1 MNRNAEFSTR
11 RAPFDRRQGARAGCW
26 MAVAAALLATAAA
39 DAALVV
45 EESGDASQATYFATQ
60 VYSGF
65 HHDGG
70 GPSSFAIDSG
80 TIYSSNVGPR
90 GLTIDHS
97 VASNLGATRYANSY
111 SVGSGFLAARNHAS
125 LNIVNAQAS
134 DGYYA
139 VAGYGTR
146 SSVRFFDADTA
157 AHAVYRW
164 NVTGN
169 SSAPVGWA
177 TSRLDFKVRQGPGG
191 SWFDIFSPNDP
202 KYDPGQYTFS
212 LAGGDYTQ
220 PFDLLYWS
228 SAFVQVELGAA
239 TTGLSF
245 SMLAD
250 FASTF
255 VLDEIELY
263 DSSNNKLQNWWL
275 EDENG
280 TTVFDSAGRVGALD
294 AAPVVPP
301 NDPRN
306 SVPEPP
312 VLALLAVALAGL
324 RLTRQR

>member
-1 MNRNAEFSTR
+1 
-11 RAPFDRRQGARAGCW
+11 
-26 MAVAAALLATAAA
+26 MAAAALVATSAA
-39 DAALVV
+39 DAALVF

-65 HHDGG
+65 HYDGG

-80 TIYSSNVGPR
+80 IIYSSNVGPR
-90 GLTIDHS
+90 GLTIDNS
-97 VASNLGATRYANSY
+97 IASNMGATRYANSY

-125 LNIVNAQAS
+125 LNIVNAQAN

-146 SSVRFFDADTA
+146 SSVRFFDANEA
-157 AHAVYRW
+157 ARAVYRW

-177 TSRLDFKVRQGPGG
+177 TSRLDFKARQGPGG
-191 SWFDIFSPNDP
+191 SWFDVFSPNEP
-202 KYDPGQYTFS
+202 QFDPGQYTFS

-239 TTGLSF
+239 ATGTNF
-245 SMLAD
+245 SILAD

-263 DSSNNKLQNWWL
+263 DANDNLLTGWTL
-275 EDENG
+275 EEDG
-280 TTVFDSAGRVGALD
+280 VTVFDSGGRVGAID
-294 AAPVVPP
+294 AAPAVPP

-306 SVPEPP
+306 NVPEPP
-312 VLALLAVALAGL
+312 MLALLGVALAGL
-324 RLTRQR
+324 RLTRRR